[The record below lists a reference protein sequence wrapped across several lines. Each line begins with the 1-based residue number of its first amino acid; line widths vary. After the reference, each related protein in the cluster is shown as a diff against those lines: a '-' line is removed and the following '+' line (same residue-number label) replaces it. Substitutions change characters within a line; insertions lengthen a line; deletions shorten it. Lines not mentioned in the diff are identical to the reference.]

1 MTLRVLALEDSATR
15 QRVLQIALVA
25 TAELHAFAQAEA
37 AYDAALTL
45 RPDVVLAT
53 CADAPADGYALCA
66 RLRGDAR
73 TASLPVLLLTTAQR
87 PYDAARG
94 AEVGATGHIERPC
107 SAQALLEAVRA
118 ATPDAGARS
127 APRTTQAPLPRPTQQ
142 ETRPQPTD
150 HAPPSPHPVDAAKAF
165 PYPAPPP
172 ALHPASSYRT
182 DDTAQLLGTPAA
194 TPAGAESADV
204 SGWSS
209 STARPLPPT
218 SFCPPPPAQTR
229 DTSAQ
234 TAWPAA
240 EGHDATEPWRAL
252 PPLPNWDAP
261 PQPPKVAA
269 RVGDAVATLLGRLAP
284 ELDGAALNTYVREVV
299 EREVVAILW
308 EVVPKL
314 AERHILAA
322 QARGPGQ
329 ARPPG
334 AGAHLT

>member
-15 QRVLQIALVA
+15 QRVLQIALAA

-118 ATPDAGARS
+118 ATSDADGRS
-127 APRTTQAPLPRPTQQ
+127 APRAARAHPPRPTPQQ
-142 ETRPQPTD
+142 TRPQPTD
-150 HAPPSPHPVDAAKAF
+150 HAPPPPQPADAAKAF

-172 ALHPASSYRT
+172 ALPTTACGRT
-182 DDTAQLLGTPAA
+182 EDTAPPPRAPAA
-194 TPAGAESADV
+194 PPAGAQAADV
-204 SGWSS
+204 CGWSP
-209 STARPLPPT
+209 STARPKT
-218 SFCPPPPAQTR
+218 SLCPPPPAQTR

-240 EGHDATEPWRAL
+240 DGHDAIEPWRAL

-261 PQPPKVAA
+261 PQPPKVAV
-269 RVGDAVATLLGRLAP
+269 RVGDAVAALLGRLAP
-284 ELDGAALNTYVREVV
+284 ELDGAALNAHVREVV

-314 AERHILAA
+314 AERHILTA
-322 QARGPGQ
+322 QARAPAQ